1 VALWREA
8 LLAKAVLGGRTRG
21 YRHHP
26 QLSRFRSHSNPR
38 SAINA
43 YLRLVCE
50 EAQSRGYSFDR
61 TKVGPVRAAVVL
73 RSTDGQVGYEWRHL
87 MRKLRERNPELH
99 RKWRKTGN
107 PEPHSLFAVVK
118 GGVEDWERR

>member
-26 QLSRFRSHSNPR
+26 QLSRFRGLPA
-38 SAINA
+38 SAINC
-43 YLRLVCE
+43 YLRE
-50 EAQSRGYSFDR
+50 IQIEATARGYRFDR
-61 TKVGPVRAAVVL
+61 TKVGPVRAAVVM

-87 MRKLRERNPELH
+87 MRKLRERSPEIH

-107 PEPHSLFAVVK
+107 PEPHPLFAVVK